1 MSKQASTLQKA
12 LPIVAAAYGR
22 KLGVSVAIGNDDNSA
37 YTDGKTIV
45 VPNISSDYPKEV
57 IWGYLAH
64 EASHVR
70 FTDFSVHRQ
79 PGVHASLTNI
89 IEDARIE
96 REMVIAYPGVAKEL
110 DAIWHY
116 LKQAGYV
123 QDVSDEMPAVGILQ
137 MYCLYYLRCRY
148 LKQTMLKDALNK
160 ADKAMTQAFAKGARI
175 RLKGLLGQVADI
187 TSTREAAALAKAI
200 MDMLEQEA
208 NNPSN
213 PDDSDSDS
221 DDSSQ
226 DDTTENGSDDAGQ
239 SGDSTSADD
248 GDEADDGSD
257 TQGSNDSTSA
267 DDGSDTQGSDAAG
280 ESGDT
285 PSDDTDTDDTASG
298 NAGGGDGDE
307 DSDADDGS
315 QGDSDDT
322 DADQDSATGDGA
334 DDPNGDARQ
343 NSSTS
348 RQGDVDAD
356 TAKQNARSVLT
367 ATADDNIKDPMS
379 ALRADMNR
387 DQDFDNPNPVTIPD
401 SSTIAMNGDAL
412 LVKQHGDGLG
422 HALKAHVQAT
432 SHKLQNRLA
441 GLVEATQ
448 RQPVRPARRGKR
460 INTKHLARMS
470 VGDTRIFS
478 AKDSVKKPNAAVH
491 ILVDMSGSMFVA
503 NADMPSVEA
512 RSIDASDIENAM
524 GEADSSEKLGIK
536 MPFQIARNACMA
548 LTQALLR
555 IKGVNVGATAF
566 ASRHEITPMLRH
578 GETLNHK
585 TLPRFA
591 VRPEGNTALA
601 EALWYSGVELSK
613 TSEERKVM
621 IVLTDGEPND
631 HWACQGAI
639 RELSKSVEFVG
650 IGILNDAITGLID
663 NATVVNDLADLEA
676 TLMDVARAAILK

>member
-22 KLGVSVAIGNDDNSA
+22 KLGIKVAIGNDGSSA

-70 FTDFSVHRQ
+70 FTDFSVPRT

-96 REMVIAYPGVAKEL
+96 REMVVAYPGVAKEL

-123 QDVSDEMPAVGILQ
+123 QDVSDETPAVGILQ

-148 LKQTMLKDALNK
+148 LKQTMLKDALDK
-160 ADKAMTQAFAKGARI
+160 ADKALTQAFAKGARI

-200 MDMLEQEA
+200 MDMLEEEA
-208 NNPSN
+208 NTPSN
-213 PDDSDSDS
+213 SDDSDSDS
-221 DDSSQ
+221 DESAQ
-226 DDTTENGSDDAGQ
+226 DDTTDSGSDDAGD
-239 SGDSTSADD
+239 SDDSTSADD

-257 TQGSNDSTSA
+257 A
-267 DDGSDTQGSDAAG
+267 QGSDAAG

-285 PSDDTDTDDTASG
+285 PSDETDTDDTASG
-298 NAGGGDGDE
+298 NTGGSDGDE
-307 DSDADDGS
+307 DSDAGDSS
-315 QGDSDDT
+315 QGDNDDT
-322 DADQDSATGDGA
+322 DADKDSATGDSA
-334 DDPNGDARQ
+334 DDPHGDASENPGTGHQ
-343 NSSTS
+343 D
-348 RQGDVDAD
+348 DVDAD

-379 ALRADMNR
+379 QLRADMDK
-387 DQDFDNPNPVTIPD
+387 DQEFNNPNPVSIPD
-401 SSTIAMNGDAL
+401 SSTIAKNGDAL
-412 LVKQHGDGLG
+412 LVNQHGDGLG

-503 NADMPSVEA
+503 NTDLPSA
-512 RSIDASDIENAM
+512 AAQSLDASDIDKAM

-536 MPFQIARNACMA
+536 LPFQIARNACMA

-555 IKGVNVGATAF
+555 VKGVNVGATAF
-566 ASRHEITPMLRH
+566 SSCHKITPMLRH
-578 GETLNHK
+578 GETLNHE

-591 VRPEGNTALA
+591 VRPDGNTALA
-601 EALWYSGVELSK
+601 EALWFSAVELSK
-613 TSEERKVM
+613 TTQERKVM
-621 IVLTDGEPND
+621 IVLTDGEPNSVG
-631 HWACQGAI
+631 ACHAAI
-639 RELSKSVEFVG
+639 QQLSKSVEFVG
-650 IGILNDAITGLID
+650 IGILNNAITKLID
-663 NATVVNDLADLEA
+663 NSTVVNDLTDLEK